1 MRFRYQDSPDRFG
14 DLLDGVDLALEPGE
28 TMALVGLTGSGKTT
42 LTALTTRL
50 YDVTDGSIT
59 LDGVDIRAL
68 SREELRTHIAMAFE
82 DATLFSASVRDNV
95 LLGRPELA
103 GDEPAVRAEAERVL
117 AEALRI
123 AQAGFAYDLPD
134 GVDTK
139 VGEEGMSLSG
149 GQRQRLALARA
160 VAASPSVLV
169 LDDPLSAL
177 DVATEAK
184 VEAELRSVLAS
195 TTALIVAHRPST
207 VMLADRVALLE
218 EGRITAVGTHS
229 ELLRESEHYAFVI
242 SSLEDEVRREAAEA
256 SDRIER
262 DAAAAAKAELA
273 DAAASVT
280 TGIEPIQ
287 REEATR

>member
-1 MRFRYQDSPDRFG
+1 
-14 DLLDGVDLALEPGE
+14 
-28 TMALVGLTGSGKTT
+28 
-42 LTALTTRL
+42 
-50 YDVTDGSIT
+50 
-59 LDGVDIRAL
+59 
-68 SREELRTHIAMAFE
+68 MAFE

-95 LLGRPELA
+95 LLGRPELT
-103 GDEPAVRAEAERVL
+103 GDAASDPDVAAEAERVL

-123 AQAGFAYDLPD
+123 AQAGFVHGLPD

-160 VAASPSVLV
+160 IAANPAVLV

-184 VEAELRSVLAS
+184 VEAELRRVLAD

-218 EGRITAVGTHS
+218 DGRITAVGTHS
-229 ELLRESEHYAFVI
+229 ELLATSEHYRFVI
-242 SSLEDEVRREAAEA
+242 SSLVDEERGRQAESA
-256 SDRIER
+256 DRI
-262 DAAAAAKAELA
+262 DAAQTEL
-273 DAAASVT
+273 D
-280 TGIEPIQ
+280 E
-287 REEATR
+287 REEVAR